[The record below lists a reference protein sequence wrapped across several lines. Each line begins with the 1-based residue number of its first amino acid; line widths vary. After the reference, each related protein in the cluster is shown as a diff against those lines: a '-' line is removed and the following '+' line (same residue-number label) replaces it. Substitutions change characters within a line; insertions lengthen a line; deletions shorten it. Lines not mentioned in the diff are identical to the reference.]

1 MAEGAIVQVRLGVDS
16 ESGLVDRTR
25 PMFVWATEDN
35 HRPGMY
41 DPDPAV
47 LKQLGELEAG
57 GRFMAE
63 WDGGRW
69 KIGRRL
75 LD

>member
-1 MAEGAIVQVRLGVDS
+1 MFRGRLVSQTAENLRAG
-16 ESGLVDRTR
+16 RTK
-25 PMFVWATEDN
+25 AAAEDN

-41 DPDPAV
+41 EPDPAV